1 MDAWCVFLVD
11 CWDVENDLFMQDEG
25 DLHLAVAC
33 LGTRILFPDWSCIFL
48 SVKFVEKKKLNVL
61 RASVDMYASY
71 SYKNT
76 KEHKIWI
83 ADNTV
88 IVCDERF

>member
-1 MDAWCVFLVD
+1 
-11 CWDVENDLFMQDEG
+11 MQDEG

-48 SVKFVEKKKLNVL
+48 SVKFVEKVTCFESKCWYVRELFL
-61 RASVDMYASY
+61 QEH
-71 SYKNT
+71 
-76 KEHKIWI
+76 KEHKTWI

-88 IVCDERF
+88 IVCYEQF